1 MLGVGAEVGDAVPGV
16 EGKPGRYAVQGSFP
30 RAVGALGAEGPG
42 AEGWEELHGRARGPV
57 VLLGDGLGAPE
68 SQQGSVAVTLGSL
81 SAMTPLSLPWVA
93 ATLCLG
99 LLMGHGEQ
107 SRRRWGR
114 DGSPFCSS
122 ANKEIG
128 PLLELSVH
136 FSLMMLYV
144 GIMYLPS
151 DDSKENFQN
160 RKREKRP

>member
-1 MLGVGAEVGDAVPGV
+1 MRSPGV

-30 RAVGALGAEGPG
+30 RAVGAVGAEGPG
-42 AEGWEELHGRARGPV
+42 AEGWEELHGRACCRAPGRAQGPV

-114 DGSPFCSS
+114 DGSPFYSS
-122 ANKEIG
+122 ANKEIR